1 MKRAGR
7 RRSSVWDC
15 FEQVGSFVRCMK
27 CDATLKYC
35 GGATS
40 SMMNHMSRHHQPCA
54 APSDEDEKP
63 VICTVQQQQQQC
75 MEEESAANS
84 DIMQVAIMSP
94 NVNTSSLPE
103 RDYGER
109 KRLKRSS
116 VWDVFIKV
124 DDEVH
129 CTICDTKLKY
139 RSSTTSMMYHIK
151 NKHQDPVPSEGVPV
165 ATHTEVTELIARMVE
180 KDMLPISV
188 INGDGFREL
197 IAYTVHNY
205 KMPSAGDITRLIEG
219 HFHEKVEEL
228 VVQLGRVEKLALTVD
243 FWTALPFQRYI
254 TVFCSFITEDWQ
266 GRSAV
271 LQTHKLPSDSHTT
284 ADGVTERL
292 LNTVQTWGIG
302 GKVTACVHNNIQGAL
317 SHHNACVRVTWDYAT
332 CFATTLQQAVTDG
345 LSEDLV
351 RIIAAAGKLVK
362 HFNHSLLASA
372 ALEQKQVQMCLPQH
386 KLVQSSKAR
395 WDTICDM
402 FERLLEQRW
411 AIKAV
416 LSDRTITNR
425 QEAQILEIEDDF
437 WQIIENFTPVLATLK
452 WATTV
457 ISAETEVSISNIY
470 PITFSLIQTHLVP
483 KDNDV
488 EQVSEFKLKVQKSL
502 RSHMEVDSND
512 LASKPALIASML
524 DPRHKHLSF
533 LTPTGR
539 LAAKVK
545 LHELVSKLDV
555 ITTIVGP
562 KDEQQEMLI
571 TPDISQVAMPSQLRS
586 DTKNTMMLLLGDN
599 YSSSYA
605 TDSEA
610 QVDYYLRDIA
620 PSLDINPLDWWKVN
634 GPRFPKLATL
644 ARHYLCVPGVSLPS
658 LLSEGGQTF
667 ATMRTR
673 LSPEH
678 VDMMIFVNRNA

>member
-1 MKRAGR
+1 
-7 RRSSVWDC
+7 
-15 FEQVGSFVRCMK
+15 
-27 CDATLKYC
+27 
-35 GGATS
+35 
-40 SMMNHMSRHHQPCA
+40 MMSHMSRYH
-54 APSDEDEKP
+54 PSPTPPDEDEKP
-63 VICTVQQQQQQC
+63 VICSAQSVD
-75 MEEESAANS
+75 EEGTANA
-84 DIMQVAIMSP
+84 DMQVSVTSP
-94 NVNTSSLPE
+94 HVSATSSPPE

-116 VWDVFIKV
+116 VWDIFIRK

-129 CTICDTKLKY
+129 CTVCDTKLKY
-139 RSSTTSMMYHIK
+139 KSSTTSMMYHIK
-151 NKHQDPVPSEGVPV
+151 NKHPDSVPGDGVSL
-165 ATHTEVTELIARMVE
+165 ATHAGVTEHISRMIE

-197 IAYTVHNY
+197 LAYTVQNY
-205 KMPSAGDITRLIEG
+205 RTPSAEEITRLIEG
-219 HFHEKVEEL
+219 HFHEKVDEL
-228 VVQLGRVEKLALTVD
+228 VGQLGRVEKVALTAD
-243 FWTALPFQRYI
+243 IWTALPFQRYI
-254 TVFCSFITEDWQ
+254 TVSCSYITDDWQ

-271 LQTHKLPSDSHTT
+271 LQTCKLSPESINTSDIIT
-284 ADGVTERL
+284 DRL
-292 LNTVQTWGIG
+292 LNIVQNWGLS
-302 GKVTACVHNNIQGAL
+302 GKVAVCVHNHTEDILFAHASTL
-317 SHHNACVRVTWDYAT
+317 VTWDYAT
-332 CFATTLQQAVTDG
+332 CFATILQLAVNDG
-345 LSEDLV
+345 LSQDLIH
-351 RIIAAAGKLVK
+351 IIVAAGKLVK
-362 HFNHSLLASA
+362 HFNHNLLASR
-372 ALEQKQVQMCLPQH
+372 ALELKQIQMCLPQH
-386 KLVQSSKAR
+386 KLIRSNKAR

-425 QEAQILEIEDDF
+425 QLAQDLEIGDDC

-457 ISAETEVSISNIY
+457 TSAETEVSISNVY
-470 PITFSLIQTHLVP
+470 PITFSLIQNHLVP
-483 KDNDV
+483 KENDI

-502 RSHMEVDSND
+502 RNHMEVDSSD

-533 LTPTGR
+533 LTPSGR

-545 LHELVSKLDV
+545 LHELVSKQDA
-555 ITTIVGP
+555 ITSTLST
-562 KDEQQEMLI
+562 KAEQQETPV
-571 TPDISQVAMPSQLRS
+571 TPDLRHAALPSQLKS
-586 DTKNTMMLLLGDN
+586 NTKNTMMLLLGDN

-644 ARHYLCVPGVSLPS
+644 ASHYLCIPGVSLPS
-658 LLSEGGQTF
+658 LLSESGQTF

-678 VDMMIFVNRNA
+678 VDMMIFVNRNLQIA

>member
-1 MKRAGR
+1 MKRTGR

-15 FEQVGSFVRCMK
+15 FEQVGNFVRCMK

-40 SMMNHMSRHHQPCA
+40 SMMNHMSRHH
-54 APSDEDEKP
+54 PSTTPLDEDEKP
-63 VICTVQQQQQQC
+63 VICTVQC
-75 MEEESAANS
+75 IEEESAANS

-94 NVNTSSLPE
+94 NMSLTNNPTE

-116 VWDVFIKV
+116 VWDIFIKV

-129 CTICDTKLKY
+129 CTMCDTKLKY

-151 NKHQDPVPSEGVPV
+151 NKHTDTMPNDGVSL
-165 ATHTEVTELIARMVE
+165 ATHTEVTELISRMIE
-180 KDMLPISV
+180 KDMLPINIV
-188 INGDGFREL
+188 NGEGFREL
-197 IAYTVHNY
+197 LAYTVHNY
-205 KMPSAGDITRLIEG
+205 KIPSAGDITRLIEG

-228 VVQLGRVEKLALTVD
+228 VVQLGRVEKVALTAD

-271 LQTHKLPSDSHTT
+271 LQTHKLSSDSHTT
-284 ADGVTERL
+284 RDTVTERL
-292 LNTVQTWGIG
+292 LNTVQTWGIA
-302 GKVTACVHNNIQGAL
+302 GKVTACVHNNTQDIL
-317 SHHNACVRVTWDYAT
+317 SAHSCAHVTWDYAT
-332 CFATTLQQAVTDG
+332 CFATTLQLAVSDG
-345 LSEDLV
+345 LSDDLV
-351 RIIAAAGKLVK
+351 RIIVAAGKVVK
-362 HFNHSLLASA
+362 HFNHNLLASE

-386 KLVQSSKAR
+386 KLIQSKKAR

-416 LSDRTITNR
+416 LSDRTITHR
-425 QEAQILEIEDDF
+425 QEAHILEIEDDY

-457 ISAETEVSISNIY
+457 ISAETEI
-470 PITFSLIQTHLVP
+470 
-483 KDNDV
+483 
-488 EQVSEFKLKVQKSL
+488 
-502 RSHMEVDSND
+502 DSND

-555 ITTIVGP
+555 ITTTVGP
-562 KDEQQEMLI
+562 KDEQQETLV
-571 TPDISQVAMPSQLRS
+571 TPDISQVAMPSQMRS

-620 PSLDINPLDWWKVN
+620 PSLDINPLDWWRVN

-658 LLSEGGQTF
+658 LLSEAGQTY

>member
-1 MKRAGR
+1 MKRTGR

-15 FEQVGSFVRCMK
+15 FEQVGNFVRCMK

-40 SMMNHMSRHHQPCA
+40 SMMNHMSRHH
-54 APSDEDEKP
+54 PSTTPPDEDEKP
-63 VICTVQQQQQQC
+63 VICTVQC
-75 MEEESAANS
+75 IEEESTGHS

-94 NVNTSSLPE
+94 NMSLTNNPTE
-103 RDYGER
+103 REYGER

-116 VWDVFIKV
+116 VWDIFIKV

-129 CTICDTKLKY
+129 CTMCDTKLKY

-151 NKHQDPVPSEGVPV
+151 NKHPDTMPSDGVSL
-165 ATHTEVTELIARMVE
+165 ATHAEVTELISRMIE

-188 INGDGFREL
+188 VSGEGFREL
-197 IAYTVHNY
+197 LAYTVHNY

-219 HFHEKVEEL
+219 HFHEKMEEL
-228 VVQLGRVEKLALTVD
+228 VMQLGRVEKVALTAD

-254 TVFCSFITEDWQ
+254 TVSCSFITEDWQ
-266 GRSAV
+266 GKSAV
-271 LQTHKLPSDSHTT
+271 LRTHKLSSDSHTT
-284 ADGVTERL
+284 DTITERL
-292 LNTVQTWGIG
+292 LNTVQTWGIA
-302 GKVTACVHNNIQGAL
+302 GKVTACVHNNTQDVL
-317 SHHNACVRVTWDYAT
+317 SANACARVTWDYAT
-332 CFATTLQQAVTDG
+332 CFATTLQLAVSDG

-351 RIIAAAGKLVK
+351 RIIVAAGRLVK
-362 HFNHSLLASA
+362 HFSHSLLASE

-386 KLVQSSKAR
+386 KLIQSSKAR

-416 LSDRTITNR
+416 LSDRTITHR
-425 QEAQILEIEDDF
+425 QEAQTLEIEDDC

-483 KDNDV
+483 KENDV

-502 RSHMEVDSND
+502 RNHMEVDSND

-555 ITTIVGP
+555 ITTTVGP
-562 KDEQQEMLI
+562 KDEQQETLI
-571 TPDISQVAMPSQLRS
+571 TPDISQVAMPSQMRS
-586 DTKNTMMLLLGDN
+586 DTKNTMVLLLGDN

-620 PSLDINPLDWWKVN
+620 PSLDINPLDWWRVN

-658 LLSEGGQTF
+658 LLSEAGQTF

>member
-1 MKRAGR
+1 
-7 RRSSVWDC
+7 
-15 FEQVGSFVRCMK
+15 MK

-40 SMMNHMSRHHQPCA
+40 SMMNHMSRHH
-54 APSDEDEKP
+54 PSTTPLDEDEKP
-63 VICTVQQQQQQC
+63 VICTVQC
-75 MEEESAANS
+75 SEEESTS
-84 DIMQVAIMSP
+84 DVTPVAVMSP
-94 NVNTSSLPE
+94 SMNMTINPPE
-103 RDYGER
+103 REYGER

-116 VWDVFIKV
+116 VWDIFIKV

-129 CTICDTKLKY
+129 CTMCDTKLKY

-151 NKHQDPVPSEGVPV
+151 NKHSDTMPNDGVSVP
-165 ATHTEVTELIARMVE
+165 THAEVSELISRMIE
-180 KDMLPISV
+180 KDLLPISLV
-188 INGDGFREL
+188 KGDGFREL
-197 IAYTVHNY
+197 LAYTVHNF
-205 KMPSAGDITRLIEG
+205 KMPSVCDITRLIES

-228 VVQLGRVEKLALTVD
+228 VAHLGRVEKVALTID
-243 FWTALPFQRYI
+243 FWTALPFQKYI
-254 TVFCSFITEDWQ
+254 TVSCSFITEDWQ

-271 LQTHKLPSDSHTT
+271 LQTHKLPSHSYT
-284 ADGVTERL
+284 AKDTITERL
-292 LNTVQTWGIG
+292 LGTVQTWGVA
-302 GKVTACVHNNIQGAL
+302 GKVTACVHNDTQGF
-317 SHHNACVRVTWDYAT
+317 SSDHACAQITWDYAT
-332 CFATTLQQAVTDG
+332 CFATTLQLAVIDG
-345 LSEDLV
+345 LSEDLI
-351 RIIAAAGKLVK
+351 RIIVAAGKLVK
-362 HFNHSLLASA
+362 HFSYNALASE

-386 KLVQSSKAR
+386 KLIQSSKAR

-425 QEAQILEIEDDF
+425 QEAQALEIEDDC

-483 KDNDV
+483 KENDV

-502 RSHMEVDSND
+502 RNHMEVGIYSNPCSEFYADNELITLIIYCFITQVDSND
-512 LASKPALIASML
+512 LASKSALIASML

-533 LTPTGR
+533 LTPSGR

-555 ITTIVGP
+555 ITTTVGT
-562 KDEQQEMLI
+562 KDEQQETPI
-571 TPDISQVAMPSQLRS
+571 TPDVSQVAVPSQLRS

-620 PSLDINPLDWWKVN
+620 PSLDINPLDWWRVN

-644 ARHYLCVPGVSLPS
+644 ARHYLCIPGVSLPS
-658 LLSEGGQTF
+658 LLSEAGQAF

>member
-1 MKRAGR
+1 M
-7 RRSSVWDC
+7 WDC
-15 FEQVGSFVRCMK
+15 FEQVGNFVRCMK

-40 SMMNHMSRHHQPCA
+40 SMMNHMSRQHPST
-54 APSDEDEKP
+54 APLLDEDEKP
-63 VICTVQQQQQQC
+63 VICTVQC
-75 MEEESAANS
+75 IEEESAANS

-94 NVNTSSLPE
+94 SVNLTASAAE

-116 VWDVFIKV
+116 VWDIFIKV

-129 CTICDTKLKY
+129 CTMCDTKLKY

-151 NKHQDPVPSEGVPV
+151 NKHPDTMPNDGVSL
-165 ATHTEVTELIARMVE
+165 ATHAEVTELISRMIE

-188 INGDGFREL
+188 VSGDGFREL
-197 IAYTVHNY
+197 LAYTVHNY

-228 VVQLGRVEKLALTVD
+228 VVQLGRVEKVALTAD

-254 TVFCSFITEDWQ
+254 SVFCSFITEDWQ

-284 ADGVTERL
+284 TGSVTERL
-292 LNTVQTWGIG
+292 LSTVQTWGIA
-302 GKVTACVHNNIQGAL
+302 GKVTACVHNNTQGVL
-317 SHHNACVRVTWDYAT
+317 SAHACAHVNWDYAT
-332 CFATTLQQAVTDG
+332 CFATTLQLAVSDG
-345 LSEDLV
+345 LSEDRV
-351 RIIAAAGKLVK
+351 RIIVAAVKLVK
-362 HFNHSLLASA
+362 HFNPSLLASE
-372 ALEQKQVQMCLPQH
+372 ALEQKQGQMCLPQH
-386 KLVQSSKAR
+386 QLVQSSKAR

-416 LSDRTITNR
+416 LSDRTITHR
-425 QEAQILEIEDDF
+425 QEAQTLEIEDDC

-483 KDNDV
+483 KENDV

-502 RSHMEVDSND
+502 RNHMEVGTND
-512 LASKPALIASML
+512 LTEIYF
-524 DPRHKHLSF
+524 F
-533 LTPTGR
+533 L
-539 LAAKVK
+539 L
-545 LHELVSKLDV
+545 E
-555 ITTIVGP
+555 
-562 KDEQQEMLI
+562 
-571 TPDISQVAMPSQLRS
+571 
-586 DTKNTMMLLLGDN
+586 
-599 YSSSYA
+599 
-605 TDSEA
+605 
-610 QVDYYLRDIA
+610 
-620 PSLDINPLDWWKVN
+620 
-634 GPRFPKLATL
+634 
-644 ARHYLCVPGVSLPS
+644 
-658 LLSEGGQTF
+658 
-667 ATMRTR
+667 
-673 LSPEH
+673 
-678 VDMMIFVNRNA
+678 

>member
-15 FEQVGSFVRCMK
+15 FEQVGSSNMVRCTK

-40 SMMNHMSRHHQPCA
+40 SMMAHMTRHHLLTPL
-54 APSDEDEKP
+54 DDDDVKP
-63 VICTVQQQQQQC
+63 VVRTVQC
-75 MEEESAANS
+75 VDEECTPDSADVTQVTVTTPHAN
-84 DIMQVAIMSP
+84 AAFSP
-94 NVNTSSLPE
+94 SE

-116 VWDVFIKV
+116 VWDIFVKV

-129 CTICDTKLKY
+129 CTMCDTKLKY

-151 NKHQDPVPSEGVPV
+151 NKHPDAVPNDGVSL
-165 ATHTEVTELIARMVE
+165 ATHTEVTELICRMIE

-188 INGDGFREL
+188 VCGEGFREL
-197 IAYTVHNY
+197 LAHTVHHF
-205 KMPSAGDITRLIEG
+205 KMPSVGEITRLIEG
-219 HFHEKVEEL
+219 HFQEKVEEL
-228 VVQLGRVEKLALTVD
+228 GVQLGKVERVALTAD
-243 FWTALPFQRYI
+243 FWTALPFQRYVTI
-254 TVFCSFITEDWQ
+254 SCSFITEDWQ

-271 LQTHKLPSDSHTT
+271 LQTHKLSSSEEEELTIT
-284 ADGVTERL
+284 EGVAEKL
-292 LNTVQTWGIG
+292 VSTVQGWGIA
-302 GKVTACVHNNIQGAL
+302 GKVTACVHNNTESGL
-317 SHHNACVRVTWDYAT
+317 SMQACARVTWDYAI
-332 CFATTLQQAVTDG
+332 CFATILQLAVSNG
-345 LSEDLV
+345 MSGDLV
-351 RIIAAAGKLVK
+351 RIIAAAGRLVR
-362 HFNHSLLASA
+362 HFSHNLLASE

-386 KLVQSSKAR
+386 KLIKSDKAK
-395 WDTICDM
+395 WDTVCDM

-416 LSDRTITNR
+416 LSDRTVTNR
-425 QEAQILEIEDDF
+425 LEAQALEIEDDC

-488 EQVSEFKLKVQKSL
+488 EQVSEFKLKVQTLL
-502 RSHMEVDSND
+502 RNHMEVDSSE

-545 LHELVSKLDV
+545 LHELVSKLDAV
-555 ITTIVGP
+555 TATVGT
-562 KDEQQEMLI
+562 KDEQQETPI
-571 TPDISQVAMPSQLRS
+571 TPDFNQVAMPSKVRS
-586 DTKNTMMLLLGDN
+586 DTKNTMVLLLGDN

-620 PSLDINPLDWWKVN
+620 PSLDINPLDWWRVN

-644 ARHYLCVPGVSLPS
+644 ARHYLCVPAVSLPS
-658 LLSEGGQTF
+658 LLSDSGQTF
-667 ATMRTR
+667 GTMRTR

-678 VDMMIFVNRNA
+678 VNMMIFVNRNA

>member
-1 MKRAGR
+1 MSTCLVDNKNITF
-7 RRSSVWDC
+7 SSK
-15 FEQVGSFVRCMK
+15 SHTRILH
-27 CDATLKYC
+27 T
-35 GGATS
+35 
-40 SMMNHMSRHHQPCA
+40 
-54 APSDEDEKP
+54 
-63 VICTVQQQQQQC
+63 
-75 MEEESAANS
+75 
-84 DIMQVAIMSP
+84 
-94 NVNTSSLPE
+94 
-103 RDYGER
+103 
-109 KRLKRSS
+109 RLKRSS
-116 VWDVFIKV
+116 VWDIFIKI

-129 CTICDTKLKY
+129 CTMCDTKLKY

-151 NKHQDPVPSEGVPV
+151 NKHPDTMPSDGVSL
-165 ATHTEVTELIARMVE
+165 ATHAEVTELISRMIE
-180 KDMLPISV
+180 KDLLPISMV
-188 INGDGFREL
+188 SGDGFREL
-197 IAYTVHNY
+197 LAYTVHNY
-205 KMPSAGDITRLIEG
+205 KIPSPGDITRLIEG

-228 VVQLGRVEKLALTVD
+228 VVQLGRVEKVALTAD

-254 TVFCSFITEDWQ
+254 TVSCSFITDDWQ

-271 LQTHKLPSDSHTT
+271 LQTHKLSSDKRCTT
-284 ADGVTERL
+284 GSVAERL
-292 LNTVQTWGIG
+292 LNTVQTWGIA
-302 GKVTACVHNNIQGAL
+302 GKVTACVHNCARDIVSAQ
-317 SHHNACVRVTWDYAT
+317 ACPRVAWEYAT
-332 CFATTLQQAVTDG
+332 CFATTLQLAVSEG

-351 RIIAAAGKLVK
+351 RIIVAAGKLVK
-362 HFNHSLLASA
+362 HFNHNLMACE
-372 ALEQKQVQMCLPQH
+372 ALKLKQVQMCLPQH
-386 KLVQSSKAR
+386 KLIQSNKAR

-425 QEAQILEIEDDF
+425 QEAQILEIEDDC
-437 WQIIENFTPVLATLK
+437 WQVIENFTPVLATLK

-483 KDNDV
+483 KENDV
-488 EQVSEFKLKVQKSL
+488 EQVSEFKLK
-502 RSHMEVDSND
+502 VDSND

-545 LHELVSKLDV
+545 LHELVSKLDI
-555 ITTIVGP
+555 ITTTVGT
-562 KDEQQEMLI
+562 KDEQQETLV
-571 TPDISQVAMPSQLRS
+571 TPDISQVAMPSQMRS

-620 PSLDINPLDWWKVN
+620 PSLDTNPLDWWRVN
-634 GPRFPKLATL
+634 GPRFPKLETL

-658 LLSEGGQTF
+658 LLSEAGQAF

-678 VDMMIFVNRNA
+678 VDMMIFVNRNV

>member
-15 FEQVGSFVRCMK
+15 FEQVGNFVHCTK

-40 SMMNHMSRHHQPCA
+40 SMMSHMSRYHSSPT
-54 APSDEDEKP
+54 PPDEDEKP
-63 VICTVQQQQQQC
+63 VICNVHSLD
-75 MEEESAANS
+75 EESITNA
-84 DIMQVAIMSP
+84 DITQVSVMSP
-94 NVNTSSLPE
+94 NVSISSTPPE
-103 RDYGER
+103 RDNGER

-116 VWDVFIKV
+116 VWDIFVRK

-129 CTICDTKLKY
+129 CTVCDTKLKY
-139 RSSTTSMMYHIK
+139 KSSTTSMMYHIR
-151 NKHQDPVPSEGVPV
+151 NKHPDTVPGEGVSL
-165 ATHTEVTELIARMVE
+165 ATHAGVTELISRMIE

-188 INGDGFREL
+188 VTGDGFREL
-197 IAYTVHNY
+197 LAYTVHNY
-205 KMPSAGDITRLIEG
+205 KIPSAGDITRLIEG
-219 HFHEKVEEL
+219 HFHDKVDELVGQLSRMEKV
-228 VVQLGRVEKLALTVD
+228 ALTADV
-243 FWTALPFQRYI
+243 WTALPFQRYI
-254 TVFCSFITEDWQ
+254 TVSSSYITEDWQ
-266 GRSAV
+266 WRSAV
-271 LQTHKLPSDSHTT
+271 LQTCKLSLDSLNASHNI
-284 ADGVTERL
+284 TERL
-292 LNTVQTWGIG
+292 ISIVQNWGLA
-302 GKVTACVHNNIQGAL
+302 GKVTACIYNHTEDVLFA
-317 SHHNACVRVTWDYAT
+317 NASAPVTWDYAT
-332 CFATTLQQAVTDG
+332 CFATTLQLAVCEG
-345 LSEDLV
+345 LSHDLI
-351 RIIAAAGKLVK
+351 RIIIAAGKLVK
-362 HFNHSLLASA
+362 HFSHNLLASR
-372 ALEQKQVQMCLPQH
+372 ALELKQVQMCLPQD
-386 KLVQSSKAR
+386 KLIRSSKAR

-425 QEAQILEIEDDF
+425 QEAQSLEIGDDC

-457 ISAETEVSISNIY
+457 TSAETEVSISNIY
-470 PITFSLIQTHLVP
+470 PITFSLIQNHLVP
-483 KDNDV
+483 KENDV
-488 EQVSEFKLKVQKSL
+488 EQVSEFKMKVQKSL

-533 LTPTGR
+533 LTPSGR

-545 LHELVSKLDV
+545 LHELVSKQDA
-555 ITTIVGP
+555 ITSTLCT
-562 KDEQQEMLI
+562 KDEQQETPI
-571 TPDISQVAMPSQLRS
+571 TPDISHVAVPSQMRS
-586 DTKNTMMLLLGDN
+586 NTKNTMMLLLGDN

-620 PSLDINPLDWWKVN
+620 PSLDINPLDWWRVN

-658 LLSEGGQTF
+658 LLSDAGQSF

-678 VDMMIFVNRNA
+678 VDMMIFVNRNLQLA

>member
-1 MKRAGR
+1 MKRTGR

-15 FEQVGSFVRCMK
+15 FEQVGNFVRCMK

-40 SMMNHMSRHHQPCA
+40 SMMNHMSRQH
-54 APSDEDEKP
+54 PSTTPLIDEDEKP
-63 VICTVQQQQQQC
+63 VICTVQC
-75 MEEESAANS
+75 IEEESAANS

-94 NVNTSSLPE
+94 NMNLTANPTE

-116 VWDVFIKV
+116 VWDIFIKV

-129 CTICDTKLKY
+129 CTMCDTKLKY

-151 NKHQDPVPSEGVPV
+151 NKHPDTMPNDGVSL
-165 ATHTEVTELIARMVE
+165 ATHAEVTELISRMIE
-180 KDMLPISV
+180 KDMLPINVVS
-188 INGDGFREL
+188 GDGFREL
-197 IAYTVHNY
+197 LAYTVHNY

-228 VVQLGRVEKLALTVD
+228 VVQLGRVEKVALTAD

-254 TVFCSFITEDWQ
+254 SVFCSFITEDWQ

-271 LQTHKLPSDSHTT
+271 LQTHKLPSDSHSTT
-284 ADGVTERL
+284 DSVTERL
-292 LNTVQTWGIG
+292 LSTVQTWGIA
-302 GKVTACVHNNIQGAL
+302 GKVTACVHNNTQDIL
-317 SHHNACVRVTWDYAT
+317 SARACAHVNWDYAT
-332 CFATTLQQAVTDG
+332 CFATTLQLAVSDG

-351 RIIAAAGKLVK
+351 RIIVAAGKLVK
-362 HFNHSLLASA
+362 HFNHSLLASE

-386 KLVQSSKAR
+386 KLIQSSKAR

-416 LSDRTITNR
+416 LSDRTITHR
-425 QEAQILEIEDDF
+425 QEAQTLEIEDDC

-483 KDNDV
+483 KENDV

-502 RSHMEVDSND
+502 RSHMEVG
-512 LASKPALIASML
+512 I
-524 DPRHKHLSF
+524 H
-533 LTPTGR
+533 
-539 LAAKVK
+539 
-545 LHELVSKLDV
+545 
-555 ITTIVGP
+555 
-562 KDEQQEMLI
+562 
-571 TPDISQVAMPSQLRS
+571 
-586 DTKNTMMLLLGDN
+586 
-599 YSSSYA
+599 
-605 TDSEA
+605 
-610 QVDYYLRDIA
+610 
-620 PSLDINPLDWWKVN
+620 
-634 GPRFPKLATL
+634 
-644 ARHYLCVPGVSLPS
+644 
-658 LLSEGGQTF
+658 
-667 ATMRTR
+667 
-673 LSPEH
+673 
-678 VDMMIFVNRNA
+678 

>member
-1 MKRAGR
+1 MKRTGR

-15 FEQVGSFVRCMK
+15 FEQLGNFVRCMK
-27 CDATLKYC
+27 CDARLKYC

-40 SMMNHMSRHHQPCA
+40 SMINHMSRHHPST

-63 VICTVQQQQQQC
+63 VICTVQC
-75 MEEESAANS
+75 VDDESAAGA

-94 NVNTSSLPE
+94 HVNAGARLSE
-103 RDYGER
+103 REYGER

-116 VWDVFIKV
+116 VWDIFVKV
-124 DDEVH
+124 DEEVH
-129 CTICDTKLKY
+129 CTMCDTKLKY

-151 NKHQDPVPSEGVPV
+151 NKHPDTMPGDGGSG
-165 ATHTEVTELIARMVE
+165 ATHAEVTELISRMIE
-180 KDMLPISV
+180 RDMLPVSV
-188 INGDGFREL
+188 VGGDGFREL
-197 IAYTVHNY
+197 LAHTVHNY
-205 KMPSAGDITRLIEG
+205 KVPSAADVTRLVEG
-219 HFHEKVEEL
+219 HFHEKAEEL
-228 VVQLGRVEKLALTVD
+228 VAQLANVEKLALTAD
-243 FWTALPFQRYI
+243 LWTALPFQRYV
-254 TVFCSFITEDWQ
+254 TVSCSFITADWQ

-271 LQTHKLPSDSHTT
+271 LQTHKLPSDGHAP
-284 ADGVTERL
+284 ADGVTGRL
-292 LNTVQTWGIG
+292 LSTVQIWGIA
-302 GKVTACVHNNIQGAL
+302 GKVTACVHNSARGISSPQAFIRG
-317 SHHNACVRVTWDYAT
+317 TWDYAT
-332 CFATTLQQAVTDG
+332 CFATTLQVAVSDG
-345 LSEDLV
+345 LSEALV
-351 RIIAAAGKLVK
+351 GVIVAAGKLVK
-362 HFNHSLLASA
+362 HFNRSLLASE
-372 ALEQKQVQMCLPQH
+372 ALETKQVQMCLPQH
-386 KLVQSSKAR
+386 ALIQSRKAR

-425 QEAQILEIEDDF
+425 QEAQSLEIEDDC

-457 ISAETEVSISNIY
+457 ISADTEVSISNIY

-483 KDNDV
+483 RENDV
-488 EQVSEFKLKVQKSL
+488 EQVSEFKLKVQDSL
-502 RSHMEVDSND
+502 RNHMEVDSSD

-545 LHELVSKLDV
+545 LHDLVSKLDV
-555 ITTIVGP
+555 ITATVGP
-562 KDEQQEMLI
+562 KDEQQEI
-571 TPDISQVAMPSQLRS
+571 PVTPDISQVAMPAQLRS

-599 YSSSYA
+599 YSSPYA

-620 PSLDINPLDWWKVN
+620 PSLDINPLEWWRVN

-658 LLSEGGQTF
+658 LLSEAGQIF

>member
-1 MKRAGR
+1 MKRTGR

-15 FEQVGSFVRCMK
+15 FEQVGTFVRCTK

-40 SMMNHMSRHHQPCA
+40 SMMNHMSRHHQSA
-54 APSDEDEKP
+54 APDEDEKP
-63 VICTVQQQQQQC
+63 VMCSVRCTE
-75 MEEESAANS
+75 EEESTSNA
-84 DIMQVAIMSP
+84 DVAHVAVMSP
-94 NVNTSSLPE
+94 SINMTGAPPE

-116 VWDVFIKV
+116 VWDIFVKV

-129 CTICDTKLKY
+129 CTMCDTKLKY

-151 NKHQDPVPSEGVPV
+151 NKHPDAVPNDGVSP
-165 ATHTEVTELIARMVE
+165 ATHAEVTELISRMIE
-180 KDMLPISV
+180 KDMLPVSV
-188 INGDGFREL
+188 VSGDGFREL
-197 IAYTVHNY
+197 LAYTVHSY
-205 KMPSAGDITRLIEG
+205 KMPSPADVTRIIEG

-228 VVQLGRVEKLALTVD
+228 VVQLGRVEKVALTAD
-243 FWTALPFQRYI
+243 FWTALPFQRYV
-254 TVFCSFITEDWQ
+254 TVSCSFITDDWQ

-271 LQTHKLPSDSHTT
+271 LQTHKLPSDGR
-284 ADGVTERL
+284 AAPDVVTEKL
-292 LNTVQTWGIG
+292 LGTVRTWGVA
-302 GKVTACVHNNIQGAL
+302 GKVTACVHNGPRGAP
-317 SHHNACVRVTWDYAT
+317 SAQACARVTWDYAT
-332 CFATTLQQAVTDG
+332 CFATTLQLAVSDG

-351 RIIAAAGKLVK
+351 RIIVGAGRLVW
-362 HFNHSLLASA
+362 HFNHNLLASE

-402 FERLLEQRW
+402 FQHLLEQRW

-425 QEAQILEIEDDF
+425 QEAQTLEIEDDC

-470 PITFSLIQTHLVP
+470 PITFSLVQTHLVP
-483 KDNDV
+483 KENDV

-502 RSHMEVDSND
+502 RNHMEVDSKN

-555 ITTIVGP
+555 ITATVAT
-562 KDEQQEMLI
+562 KDEQHETLI
-571 TPDISQVAMPSQLRS
+571 TPDISQVALPSQMRS
-586 DTKNTMMLLLGDN
+586 DTKNTMVLLLGDN

-620 PSLDINPLDWWKVN
+620 PSLDINPLDWWRVN

-658 LLSEGGQTF
+658 LLSETGQTF

-678 VDMMIFVNRNA
+678 VDIMIFVNRNA

>member
-1 MKRAGR
+1 MKRTGR

-15 FEQVGSFVRCMK
+15 FEQVGSFVRCTK
-27 CDATLKYC
+27 CHATLKYC

-40 SMMNHMSRHHQPCA
+40 SMINHMSRHHQSTTPL
-54 APSDEDEKP
+54 DEDEKP
-63 VICTVQQQQQQC
+63 VICTVQC
-75 MEEESAANS
+75 IEEDTANS

-94 NVNTSSLPE
+94 NMSISNVSTPAE

-116 VWDVFIKV
+116 VWDIFVKV

-129 CTICDTKLKY
+129 CTMCDTKLKY

-151 NKHQDPVPSEGVPV
+151 NKHPDTMPNDGVSL
-165 ATHTEVTELIARMVE
+165 ATHAEVTELISRMIE
-180 KDMLPISV
+180 KDMLPISMV
-188 INGDGFREL
+188 SGEGFREL
-197 IAYTVHNY
+197 LAYTVHNY
-205 KMPSAGDITRLIEG
+205 KMPSAGDITRLIES
-219 HFHEKVEEL
+219 HFHEKTEEL
-228 VVQLGRVEKLALTVD
+228 VGQLGKVEKVALTAD
-243 FWTALPFQRYI
+243 FWTALPYQRYM

-271 LQTHKLPSDSHTT
+271 LQTHKLSTDSHLTT
-284 ADGVTERL
+284 ATITERL
-292 LNTVQTWGIG
+292 LNTVQAWGIA
-302 GKVTACVHNNIQGAL
+302 GKVTACVHNNT
-317 SHHNACVRVTWDYAT
+317 HNIPPAHARTHVTWDYAT
-332 CFATTLQQAVTDG
+332 CFATTLQLAVTDG

-362 HFNHSLLASA
+362 HFNHSMLASE

-386 KLVQSSKAR
+386 KLIQSSKAR

-425 QEAQILEIEDDF
+425 QEAQTLEIEDDC

-483 KDNDV
+483 KENDV

-502 RSHMEVDSND
+502 RIHMEVDSND

-545 LHELVSKLDV
+545 LHELVSKLDA
-555 ITTIVGP
+555 ITATVGP
-562 KDEQQEMLI
+562 KDEQQETLI
-571 TPDISQVAMPSQLRS
+571 TPDISQVALPSQMRS

-644 ARHYLCVPGVSLPS
+644 ARHFLCVPGVSLPS
-658 LLSEGGQTF
+658 LLSEAGQTF

-673 LSPEH
+673 LSSEH
-678 VDMMIFVNRNA
+678 VDMMIFVNRNT

>member
-1 MKRAGR
+1 M
-7 RRSSVWDC
+7 WDC
-15 FEQVGSFVRCMK
+15 FEQVGNFVRCMK

-40 SMMNHMSRHHQPCA
+40 SMMNHMSRYH
-54 APSDEDEKP
+54 PSTTPLDEDEKP
-63 VICTVQQQQQQC
+63 VICTVQC
-75 MEEESAANS
+75 IEEESAVSS
-84 DIMQVAIMSP
+84 DTMQAAVMP
-94 NVNTSSLPE
+94 NISINTNPPE

-116 VWDVFIKV
+116 VWDIFIKV

-129 CTICDTKLKY
+129 CTMCDTKLKY

-151 NKHQDPVPSEGVPV
+151 NKHPDTMPHDGVSP
-165 ATHTEVTELIARMVE
+165 ATHAEVTELISRMIE
-180 KDMLPISV
+180 KDMLPISLV
-188 INGDGFREL
+188 DGEGFREL
-197 IAYTVHNY
+197 LAYTVHNY

-228 VVQLGRVEKLALTVD
+228 VVQLGKVEKVALTAD

-254 TVFCSFITEDWQ
+254 TVSCSFITEDWQ

-271 LQTHKLPSDSHTT
+271 LQTHKLSSDSHTT
-284 ADGVTERL
+284 AASITERL
-292 LNTVQTWGIG
+292 LHTVETWGVAG
-302 GKVTACVHNNIQGAL
+302 RVTACVHNNTQDIL
-317 SHHNACVRVTWDYAT
+317 SAHACARVNWDYAT
-332 CFATTLQQAVTDG
+332 CFATTLQLAVNDG
-345 LSEDLV
+345 LSDDLV
-351 RIIAAAGKLVK
+351 RIIVAAGKLVK
-362 HFNHSLLASA
+362 HFNHSLLASE
-372 ALEQKQVQMCLPQH
+372 ALELKQVQMCLPQH

-425 QEAQILEIEDDF
+425 QEAQTLEIEDDC

-483 KDNDV
+483 KENDV

-502 RSHMEVDSND
+502 RNNMEVDSND

-545 LHELVSKLDV
+545 LHELVSRLDV
-555 ITTIVGP
+555 ITTTVGT
-562 KDEQQEMLI
+562 KDEQQETLV
-571 TPDISQVAMPSQLRS
+571 TPDISQVAMPSQMKS

-620 PSLDINPLDWWKVN
+620 PSLDINPLDWWRVN

-658 LLSEGGQTF
+658 LLSEAGQTF

-678 VDMMIFVNRNA
+678 VDMMIFVNRNP

>member
-1 MKRAGR
+1 MKRTGR

-15 FEQVGSFVRCMK
+15 FEQVGNFVRCMK

-40 SMMNHMSRHHQPCA
+40 SMMNHMSRHHPST

-63 VICTVQQQQQQC
+63 VICTVQC
-75 MEEESAANS
+75 IEEESAAHT
-84 DIMQVAIMSP
+84 DTMQVAVMSP
-94 NVNTSSLPE
+94 NLNATTNLSE

-116 VWDVFIKV
+116 VWDIFIKV
-124 DDEVH
+124 DEEVH
-129 CTICDTKLKY
+129 CTMCDTKLKY

-151 NKHQDPVPSEGVPV
+151 NKHPDTMPNDGGSV
-165 ATHTEVTELIARMVE
+165 ATHAEVTELISRMIE
-180 KDMLPISV
+180 KDMLPINV
-188 INGDGFREL
+188 VNGDGFREL
-197 IAYTVHNY
+197 LAYTVHNY
-205 KMPSAGDITRLIEG
+205 KIPSAAAITRLIEG
-219 HFHEKVEEL
+219 HFQEKVEEL
-228 VVQLGRVEKLALTVD
+228 VVQLGKVEKLALTAD
-243 FWTALPFQRYI
+243 LWTALPFQRYM

-271 LQTHKLPSDSHTT
+271 LQTHKLPSESHTT
-284 ADGVTERL
+284 TDSVTERL
-292 LNTVQTWGIG
+292 LNTVQAWGIA
-302 GKVTACVHNNIQGAL
+302 GKVTACVHNNTQDISPPRAL
-317 SHHNACVRVTWDYAT
+317 VRVAWDYAT
-332 CFATTLQQAVTDG
+332 CFATTLQLAVSNG

-351 RIIAAAGKLVK
+351 HIIVAAGKLVK
-362 HFNHSLLASA
+362 HFNRNLLASE

-386 KLVQSSKAR
+386 KLIESYKAR

-425 QEAQILEIEDDF
+425 QEAQTLEIEDDC

-483 KDNDV
+483 KENDV
-488 EQVSEFKLKVQKSL
+488 EQVSEFKLKVQDSL
-502 RSHMEVDSND
+502 SNHMEVDSND

-545 LHELVSKLDV
+545 LHELVSKLDG
-555 ITTIVGP
+555 ITITVGP
-562 KDEQQEMLI
+562 KDEQQEILV
-571 TPDISQVAMPSQLRS
+571 TPDISQVAMPSRLRS

-620 PSLDINPLDWWKVN
+620 PSLDINPLEWWRVN

-658 LLSEGGQTF
+658 LLSEAGQTF

-673 LSPEH
+673 MSSEH

>member
-27 CDATLKYC
+27 CDVTLKYC
-35 GGATS
+35 SGGTS
-40 SMMNHMSRHHQPCA
+40 SMMSHMSRHH
-54 APSDEDEKP
+54 PSTALLEEDEKP
-63 VICTVQQQQQQC
+63 VICSVQC
-75 MEEESAANS
+75 VEEESAANS

-94 NVNTSSLPE
+94 NTNMNSNPPE

-116 VWDVFIKV
+116 VWDIFIKV

-129 CTICDTKLKY
+129 CTLCDTKLKY

-151 NKHQDPVPSEGVPV
+151 NKHPDTVPNDGVSL
-165 ATHTEVTELIARMVE
+165 ATHAEVTELISKMIE
-180 KDMLPISV
+180 KDMLPVSMV
-188 INGDGFREL
+188 SGDGFREL
-197 IAYTVHNY
+197 LAYTVHNY
-205 KMPSAGDITRLIEG
+205 KMPSVGDISRLIEG
-219 HFHEKVEEL
+219 HFHEKMEEL
-228 VVQLGRVEKLALTVD
+228 ALQLSRVEKVALTAD
-243 FWTALPFQRYI
+243 FWTALPYQRYI

-271 LQTHKLPSDSHTT
+271 LQTHKLPSDSLVTT
-284 ADGVTERL
+284 DSVTERL

-302 GKVTACVHNNIQGAL
+302 GKVTACVHNNTQDIPSAHGCA
-317 SHHNACVRVTWDYAT
+317 HVTWDYAT
-332 CFATTLQQAVTDG
+332 CFASTLQLAVCDG

-362 HFNHSLLASA
+362 HFNHNMLASE
-372 ALEQKQVQMCLPQH
+372 ALEHKQVQMCLPQH
-386 KLVQSSKAR
+386 KLIQSSKAR

-425 QEAQILEIEDDF
+425 QEAQNLEIEDDC

-483 KDNDV
+483 KENDV
-488 EQVSEFKLKVQKSL
+488 EQVSEFKLKVQRSL
-502 RSHMEVDSND
+502 KNHMEVGINHCCYQNIFIND
-512 LASKPALIASML
+512 
-524 DPRHKHLSF
+524 
-533 LTPTGR
+533 
-539 LAAKVK
+539 
-545 LHELVSKLDV
+545 
-555 ITTIVGP
+555 ITTRAD
-562 KDEQQEMLI
+562 KQ
-571 TPDISQVAMPSQLRS
+571 
-586 DTKNTMMLLLGDN
+586 
-599 YSSSYA
+599 
-605 TDSEA
+605 
-610 QVDYYLRDIA
+610 
-620 PSLDINPLDWWKVN
+620 
-634 GPRFPKLATL
+634 
-644 ARHYLCVPGVSLPS
+644 
-658 LLSEGGQTF
+658 
-667 ATMRTR
+667 
-673 LSPEH
+673 
-678 VDMMIFVNRNA
+678 

>member
-1 MKRAGR
+1 MRRAGR
-7 RRSSVWDC
+7 RRSSSVWDC
-15 FEQVGSFVRCMK
+15 FEQVGNFVRCTK
-27 CDATLKYC
+27 CDAMLKYC

-40 SMMNHMSRHHQPCA
+40 SMMSHMSRHSQAA
-54 APSDEDEKP
+54 APPPDEDEKP
-63 VICTVQQQQQQC
+63 LVCTVQC
-75 MEEESAANS
+75 CDDEGASNS
-84 DIMQVAIMSP
+84 DIMQVAIASP
-94 NVNTSSLPE
+94 APPE

-116 VWDVFIKV
+116 VWDIFVKV

-129 CTICDTKLKY
+129 CTMCDTKLKY
-139 RSSTTSMMYHIK
+139 RSSTTSMMYHMK
-151 NKHQDPVPSEGVPV
+151 NKHQDTVPNEAVSL
-165 ATHTEVTELIARMVE
+165 ATHAEVTEVISRMIE
-180 KDMLPISV
+180 KDMLPISIV
-188 INGDGFREL
+188 NGEGFREL
-197 IAYTVHNY
+197 LAHTMHSY
-205 KMPSAGDITRLIEG
+205 KMPTVGDITRIIEG
-219 HFHEKVEEL
+219 HFHDKVEEL
-228 VVQLGRVEKLALTVD
+228 MLQLGRTEKVALTAD

-254 TVFCSFITEDWQ
+254 TVSCSFITEDWQ

-271 LQTHKLPSDSHTT
+271 LQTHKLSSDCHMS
-284 ADGVTERL
+284 ADRLIERL
-292 LNTVQTWGIG
+292 LRTAQTWGIT
-302 GKVTACVHNNIQGAL
+302 GKVIACVHNSTSSPLMAQ
-317 SHHNACVRVTWDYAT
+317 ACTQVTWENAT
-332 CFATTLQQAVTDG
+332 CFATTLQLVVNDG
-345 LSEDLV
+345 LSDDLV
-351 RIIAAAGKLVK
+351 RIVMTAGKLVK
-362 HFNHSLLASA
+362 HFNHNLLASE

-386 KLVQSSKAR
+386 KLIQSSKAR

-416 LSDRTITNR
+416 LSDRSITTR
-425 QEAQILEIEDDF
+425 QEAQSLEIEDDY

-470 PITFSLIQTHLVP
+470 PITFSLVQTHLVP
-483 KDNDV
+483 KESDV

-502 RSHMEVDSND
+502 RKQMEVDSSD

-555 ITTIVGP
+555 MNSTIAT
-562 KDEQQEMLI
+562 KDEQQETLI
-571 TPDISQVAMPSQLRS
+571 TPDISQVALPSQTRS

-620 PSLDINPLDWWKVN
+620 PTLDINPLDWWRVN
-634 GPRFPKLATL
+634 APRFPKLAIL

-658 LLSEGGQTF
+658 LLSETGQIF

-673 LSPEH
+673 LNPEH

>member
-1 MKRAGR
+1 MKRTGR

-15 FEQVGSFVRCMK
+15 FEQVGNFVRCMK

-40 SMMNHMSRHHQPCA
+40 SMMNHMSRHHPST

-63 VICTVQQQQQQC
+63 VICTVQC
-75 MEEESAANS
+75 IEEESAANS

-94 NVNTSSLPE
+94 NMNTTTNLSE

-116 VWDVFIKV
+116 VWDIFIKV
-124 DDEVH
+124 DEEVH
-129 CTICDTKLKY
+129 CTMCDTKLKY

-151 NKHQDPVPSEGVPV
+151 NKHPDTMPNDGGSV
-165 ATHTEVTELIARMVE
+165 ATHAEVTELISRMIE
-180 KDMLPISV
+180 KDMLPINVVS
-188 INGDGFREL
+188 GDGFREL
-197 IAYTVHNY
+197 LAYTVHHY
-205 KMPSAGDITRLIEG
+205 KIPSAADITRLIEG

-228 VVQLGRVEKLALTVD
+228 VVQLGKVEKLALTAD
-243 FWTALPFQRYI
+243 LWTALPFQRYI

-284 ADGVTERL
+284 TDSVTERL
-292 LNTVQTWGIG
+292 LSTVQTWGIA
-302 GKVTACVHNNIQGAL
+302 GKVTACIHNSTRGVSAPR
-317 SHHNACVRVTWDYAT
+317 AFVRVTWDYAT
-332 CFATTLQQAVTDG
+332 CFATTLQLAVSDG

-351 RIIAAAGKLVK
+351 RIIVAAGKLVK
-362 HFNHSLLASA
+362 HFNQGLLASD
-372 ALEQKQVQMCLPQH
+372 ALELKQVQMCLPQH
-386 KLVQSSKAR
+386 KLIQSCKAR

-425 QEAQILEIEDDF
+425 QEAQTLEIEDDC

-452 WATTV
+452 WATTI

-483 KDNDV
+483 KENDV
-488 EQVSEFKLKVQKSL
+488 EQVSEFKLKVQDSL
-502 RSHMEVDSND
+502 RNHMEVDSND

-555 ITTIVGP
+555 ITTTVGP
-562 KDEQQEMLI
+562 KEEQQEILV
-571 TPDISQVAMPSQLRS
+571 TPEISQVTMPSQLRS

-620 PSLDINPLDWWKVN
+620 PSLDINPLEWWRLN

-658 LLSEGGQTF
+658 LLSEAGQSF

>member
-1 MKRAGR
+1 MKRTGR

-15 FEQVGSFVRCMK
+15 FEQEGNFVRCMK

-40 SMMNHMSRHHQPCA
+40 SMINHMSRFH
-54 APSDEDEKP
+54 PSTPPLDEDEKP
-63 VICTVQQQQQQC
+63 VICTVQC
-75 MEEESAANS
+75 NDEDAAANA
-84 DIMQVAIMSP
+84 DIMQIAIMSP
-94 NVNTSSLPE
+94 SAPE
-103 RDYGER
+103 RDSGER

-116 VWDVFIKV
+116 VWDIFIKV

-129 CTICDTKLKY
+129 CTMCDTKLKY

-151 NKHQDPVPSEGVPV
+151 NKHPDTMPNDGVSV
-165 ATHTEVTELIARMVE
+165 AAHAEVTELISRMIE

-188 INGDGFREL
+188 VSGDGFREL
-197 IAYTVHNY
+197 LAYTVHNY
-205 KMPSAGDITRLIEG
+205 KLPSPGDVTRLIEG
-219 HFHEKVEEL
+219 HFHEKAEEL
-228 VVQLGRVEKLALTVD
+228 AMQLGRVEKVALTAD

-271 LQTHKLPSDSHTT
+271 LQTHKLSSDSHVTT
-284 ADGVTERL
+284 ASVTERL
-292 LNTVQTWGIG
+292 LSTVQNWGIA
-302 GKVTACVHNNIQGAL
+302 GKVIACVHNNTRDIPSAHGCA
-317 SHHNACVRVTWDYAT
+317 HVTWDYAT
-332 CFATTLQQAVTDG
+332 CFATTLQLAVSDG
-345 LSEDLV
+345 LSDDLV
-351 RIIAAAGKLVK
+351 RIIIAAGKLVK
-362 HFNHSLLASA
+362 HFGHNLLASE

-386 KLVQSSKAR
+386 KLIRSSKAR

-416 LSDRTITNR
+416 LSDRTVTSR
-425 QEAQILEIEDDF
+425 QEAQTLEIEDDC

-483 KDNDV
+483 RESDI
-488 EQVSEFKLKVQKSL
+488 EQVSEFKVKVQKSL
-502 RSHMEVDSND
+502 RNHMEVDSND

-555 ITTIVGP
+555 MTASVGP
-562 KDEQQEMLI
+562 KDEQQETLI
-571 TPDISQVAMPSQLRS
+571 TPDISQVAMPSQMRS
-586 DTKNTMMLLLGDN
+586 NTKNTMMLLLGDN

-658 LLSEGGQTF
+658 LLSEAGQTF

-678 VDMMIFVNRNA
+678 VDMMIFVNRNS